1 MSYIETHP
9 LEHSTI
15 QSLHSEWDSIIKDPE
30 YQRSSDIWSLEK
42 KQLLIDSIINR
53 YDIPKLYFHKFDR
66 TTAKRTG
73 KSYAIIDGRQR
84 LETIYQFIEGVFSL
98 GPDFTYL
105 EDPSVRA
112 GGMTYRELAQKYP
125 RVKSRFDSF
134 SLPIITV
141 ETDDLE
147 LIEEMFS
154 RLNEAVPLNAAEKRN
169 AFGGD
174 LVKAVNEVSRHQ
186 FFTRKVKFSNKR
198 YRYRETAV
206 RLLFL
211 VHNLQED
218 RIVDTKKVFLDSFA
232 KDFAAD
238 KATEVKRLKVLTTK
252 TLDDFARV
260 FADEDVL
267 LATQV
272 TVPIYFLVFREL
284 KEIGRGEKFT
294 RSRLVEFNRLR
305 VENRV
310 VAEEDIA
317 KARFELLEF
326 DRLTQQGSNDA
337 SSIRERLRTLQKWL
351 LGDLWPESE

>member
-15 QSLHSEWDSIIKDPE
+15 QSLHSEWESIIKDPD
-30 YQRSSDIWSLEK
+30 YQRSSDIWSQEK
-42 KQLLIDSIINR
+42 KQLLVDSIINR

-66 TTAKRTG
+66 ATAKKTG

-84 LETIYQFIEGVFSL
+84 LETIYQFIEGGFPL
-98 GPDFTYL
+98 GPDFVYL
-105 EDPSVRA
+105 EDPGVKA
-112 GGMTYRELAQKYP
+112 VGMTYNDLAQKYP
-125 RVKSRFDSF
+125 RIKSRFDSF

-147 LIEEMFS
+147 LIEDMFS

-174 LVKAVNEVSRHQ
+174 MVKAVNEVAKHQ
-186 FFTRKVKFSNKR
+186 FFARKVKFSNKR
-198 YRYRETAV
+198 YSHRETAI

-211 VHNLQED
+211 VHNLRKD
-218 RIVDTKKVFLDSFA
+218 RVVDTKKVFLDGFA
-232 KDFAAD
+232 RDFAHGKMA
-238 KATEVKRLKVLTTK
+238 EVKKLKTFTAS
-252 TLDDFARV
+252 TLDDFSLV
-260 FADEDVL
+260 FADKDTL

-272 TVPIYFLVFREL
+272 TIPIYFLVFREL
-284 KEIGRGEKFT
+284 ARQGKKEKFT
-294 RSRLVEFNRLR
+294 RSRLAEFNQLR
-305 VENRV
+305 TENHA
-310 VAEEDIA
+310 VAEQDIT

-337 SSIRERLRTLQKWL
+337 SSIRERCRTLEKWL
-351 LGDLWPESE
+351 LGQLWPETA